1 MIIGTPARVSR
12 LEASIRTTIQTSF
25 NSVLEGAE
33 IAKTSLHEG
42 NLLTVDMRKQFFLQ
56 QIFAEDGVRYPL
68 AVRRELEE
76 ELWALCLYAAA
87 HPEANSPTA
96 EIVLEQWIQREQPW
110 RMGKQPMIRSYF
122 NRKLEGRQI
131 IACVA
136 DPTTGAWTQLLEG
149 GLGMAMDGTYISK
162 NMAQQIDRFS
172 ARAVFEI
179 CNNPAYA
186 YGKAF
191 PQELLT
197 EWSLAFLYGLAVL
210 DVPTADEAALSRL
223 YRRFLAFMEAYISD
237 CEMCPTMIEEGV
249 FIKSFA
255 RQIEW
260 TKEYLRG
267 SEERSISKHV
277 TLMMRSR
284 YGYLRHVYE
293 IIGKEFPLHTCFDQ
307 PVPTL
312 APLKRD
318 ELQAALDSP
327 DAKVKGGGLG
337 GDVRPFLS
345 GSQRAARDGA
355 QSAPGK
361 GRDGPMRGQCLS
373 GRGAVEVGG
382 AHSGGVQKL
391 GTESRRPS
399 DPEFCPY
406 PAEQKGEGR
415 RVVYEGRRHTGCTG

>member
-1 MIIGTPARVSR
+1 MEDARAEECWLIIGTPARVSR

-149 GLGMAMDGTYISK
+149 GLGIAMNGTYISK

-223 YRRFLAFMEAYISD
+223 YRRLLAFMEPYIID
-237 CEMCPTMIEEGV
+237 
-249 FIKSFA
+249 FK
-255 RQIEW
+255 
-260 TKEYLRG
+260 
-267 SEERSISKHV
+267 
-277 TLMMRSR
+277 
-284 YGYLRHVYE
+284 
-293 IIGKEFPLHTCFDQ
+293 
-307 PVPTL
+307 
-312 APLKRD
+312 
-318 ELQAALDSP
+318 
-327 DAKVKGGGLG
+327 DAKSLGLKIVKKGV
-337 GDVRPFLS
+337 DNATISR
-345 GSQRAARDGA
+345 
-355 QSAPGK
+355 QSAFI
-361 GRDGPMRGQCLS
+361 
-373 GRGAVEVGG
+373 
-382 AHSGGVQKL
+382 L
-391 GTESRRPS
+391 GT
-399 DPEFCPY
+399 
-406 PAEQKGEGR
+406 Q
-415 RVVYEGRRHTGCTG
+415 